1 MKFVTVVGARPQFI
15 KLAPVSRALR
25 QAGLSEVIVHT
36 GQHYDEKM
44 SHTFFVELEIPTPDY
59 DLEIGSGTHGAQTGK
74 MLAAIEEVLERER
87 PDGMIVFG
95 DTNSTLAGAL
105 AAVKLHIPVAHV
117 EAGLRSFDRTMP
129 EEINRVVTD
138 HVSSRLYCPTE
149 LAVRRL
155 REEGVTQGVE
165 LVGDVMYDMLLRMRP
180 RIEER
185 APTLLRALGVERG
198 AYTLVTVHRAGNT
211 DDADT
216 LRRIM
221 SGLERLDGQVI
232 FPMHPRTRNL
242 LTRYGVTPGSH
253 IQVIEPLGYTD
264 MLTLTTS
271 AARVVTDSGGLQK
284 EAFLLGVPCVTLRD
298 TTEWPETIEVGWNTL
313 VASDPDALLAAW
325 RKPTPPAPA
334 VNPYGQGN
342 ASVRIATDLTNW
354 SGKL

>member
-36 GQHYDEKM
+36 GQHYDEAM
-44 SHTFFVELEIPTPDY
+44 SHTFFVELEIPAPDY
-59 DLEIGSGTHGAQTGK
+59 DLEVGSGAHGAQTGK
-74 MLAAIEEVLERER
+74 MLAAIEDVLLREQ
-87 PDGMIVFG
+87 PDGVIVFG

-117 EAGLRSFDRTMP
+117 EAGLRSFDRSMP

-138 HVSSRLYCPTE
+138 HVSTRLYCPTT
-149 LAVRRL
+149 LATQHL
-155 REEGVTQGVE
+155 QEEGVTTGVK
-165 LVGDVMYDMLLRMRP
+165 LVGDVMYDVLLHMRP
-180 RIEER
+180 RIEAR
-185 APTLLRALGVERG
+185 ASTLLPELGVERN

-211 DDADT
+211 DDPDT

-221 SGLERLDGQVI
+221 SGLERLVGSVI

-242 LTRYGVTPGSH
+242 LARYGITPGDH
-253 IQVIEPLGYTD
+253 IRVIDPVGYTD

-334 VNPYGQGN
+334 INPYGQGN
-342 ASVRIATDLTNW
+342 ASERIAEDLATW
-354 SGKL
+354 SRSL

>member
-44 SHTFFVELEIPTPDY
+44 SHTFFVELDIPTPDY
-59 DLEIGSGTHGAQTGK
+59 DLEIGSGSHGAQTGK
-74 MLAAIEEVLERER
+74 MLTAIEAVLERER

-149 LAVRRL
+149 LAVQRL
-155 REEGVTQGVE
+155 REEGITRGVE
-165 LVGDVMYDMLLRMRP
+165 WVGDVMYDMALRMRP
-180 RIEER
+180 RMEER
-185 APTLLRALGVERG
+185 EPALLSELAVERG
-198 AYTLVTVHRAGNT
+198 GYTLVTLHRAGNT
-211 DDADT
+211 DDQET

-221 SGLERLDGQVI
+221 SGLERLVGPVI

-242 LTRYGVTPGSH
+242 LARFGITPGAS
-253 IQVIEPLGYTD
+253 IRIIEPLGYTD
-264 MLTLTTS
+264 MLTLTAA

-284 EAFLLGVPCVTLRD
+284 EAFLLGTPCVTLRD
-298 TTEWPETIEVGWNTL
+298 TTEWPETVEVGWNTL

-325 RKPTPPAPA
+325 RKPMPPAPA
-334 VNPYGQGN
+334 INPYGQGN
-342 ASVRIATDLTNW
+342 AAQLIAANLLTW
-354 SGKL
+354 SPTL